1 VGASATAS
9 GHARKRRTTTLAIA
23 NPVFEA
29 GPGPDHGAAAPG
41 RAILRGMIE
50 LTLFIVFLAVM
61 LLVRIGIWWYRTTG
75 GRGKY

>member
-1 VGASATAS
+1 M
-9 GHARKRRTTTLAIA
+9 
-23 NPVFEA
+23 
-29 GPGPDHGAAAPG
+29 GAAAPG